1 MLNVDPNT
9 LQDAV
14 HWLRQH
20 VARSDVQIAKLVTA
34 NAALLTYRSEKLQ
47 STFDCLLGRPAHW
60 QPRCS
65 AHAHKHPPMVPAACC
80 FCVRSSACTSMF
92 RLHLLVCSLASTS
105 QTPGHQSLLAE
116 DRDEFSINGCLS
128 SRRSKPPNL
137 LTASCVA
144 ELGCTRSQAAAAA
157 RAQVRLLACTRET
170 LQAKR
175 LEVQV
180 ALGLSP
186 DQARKLAACSLNMLL
201 CNINSPQWQIKLRW
215 WREHDGRPYTSLQEA
230 HLLLG

>member
-1 MLNVDPNT
+1 MRINIH
-9 LQDAV
+9 Q
-14 HWLRQH
+14 W
-20 VARSDVQIAKLVTA
+20 
-34 NAALLTYRSEKLQ
+34 
-47 STFDCLLGRPAHW
+47 CLLPAA
-60 QPRCS
+60 S
-65 AHAHKHPPMVPAACC
+65 ASAAAHALPCSVCICLSAAWH
-80 FCVRSSACTSMF
+80 R
-92 RLHLLVCSLASTS
+92 RPKL
-105 QTPGHQSLLAE
+105 PGTRALLAE

-144 ELGCTRSQAAAAA
+144 KLGCTRSQAAAAA